1 MFPKKQTRPDEGKDL
16 VFGIRPVQEVLA
28 SDQEIERVLVQKE
41 LENPLIGEI
50 VRDCR
55 ARHIPLGRVP
65 EEKLNRITRKQHQ
78 GVVAFI
84 TSVQYASLDHVVSS
98 AYNEGRNPFIL
109 MLDRV
114 TDVRNFG
121 AIVRTAECAGVDAI
135 IIPDR
140 GAARLSGDAFK
151 TSAGALGHLP
161 ICREHSLVSTVRYL
175 RNHGLQI
182 VGCTEKSSRTIY
194 SVDFGQPMLV
204 IVGSEEDGIAPE
216 LLELC
221 DRRAKIPLQGKI
233 SSLNVSVAAA
243 LVLYEAVRQKLP
255 EEE

>member
-1 MFPKKQTRPDEGKDL
+1 MFPKKQARPAEGKDMI
-16 VFGIRPVQEVLA
+16 FGIRPVQEMLA
-28 SDQEIERVLVQKE
+28 SGQEIERVLVQKE
-41 LENPLIGEI
+41 LENPLVADI
-50 VRDCR
+50 VRVCR
-55 ARHIPLGRVP
+55 ERHIPVGRVP

-78 GVVAFI
+78 GVIGFI
-84 TSVQYASLDHVVSS
+84 TAVQYASLDNVISS
-98 AYNEGRNPFIL
+98 AFNDGRNPFVL

-151 TSAGALGHLP
+151 TSAGALGHMP
-161 ICREHSLVSTVRYL
+161 ICREHNLVSTARYL

-194 SVDFGQPMLV
+194 EVDFDQPMLI

-221 DRRAKIPLQGKI
+221 DRRAKLPLHGKI

-243 LVLYEAVRQKLP
+243 LILYESVRQRLP
-255 EEE
+255 EVV

>member
-1 MFPKKQTRPDEGKDL
+1 MFPKKQARTTEGKDI
-16 VFGIRPVQEVLA
+16 VFGIRPVQEMLA

-41 LENPLIGEI
+41 LENPLIAEI
-50 VRDCR
+50 VRTCR
-55 ARHIPLGRVP
+55 ERHIPLGRVP

-78 GVVAFI
+78 GVVGFI
-84 TSVQYASLDHVVSS
+84 TAVQYASLDNVIAS
-98 AYNEGRNPFIL
+98 AYNDGRNPFVL

-140 GAARLSGDAFK
+140 GGARLSGDAFK

-175 RNHGLQI
+175 KNHGLNV

-194 SVDFGQPMLV
+194 EVDFDQPMLI

-221 DRRAKIPLQGKI
+221 DRRAKIPLKGKI

-243 LVLYEAVRQKLP
+243 LILYESVRQKLP
-255 EEE
+255 EVV